1 MTTIRLM
8 LTTAL
13 FGSLALPVLAQPHVS
28 AHQVRAT
35 HHRTVRH
42 ASPVHRIA
50 TTPETKAPT
59 VATAPKPAVTM
70 GTPMAPMTGSTTAPA
85 AVPGAT
91 MGTAPLATAR
101 TATTPRVVTAAP
113 LATPAPAGTNPAGTN
128 PTGTMPSGTAPA
140 GTVRN

>member
-42 ASPVHRIA
+42 ARPVHRIA
-50 TTPETKAPT
+50 TTPETKAPAAA
-59 VATAPKPAVTM
+59 VAPKPAVTM
-70 GTPMAPMTGSTTAPA
+70 GTPMAPTTGSAAAPT

-91 MGTAPLATAR
+91 MGTAPLATPHA
-101 TATTPRVVTAAP
+101 AAMPRVVTTAP
-113 LATPAPAGTNPAGTN
+113 LATPAPVGTNPAVTN
-128 PTGTMPSGTAPA
+128 PAGTAPA
-140 GTVRN
+140 GTTSAGTVRN

>member
-28 AHQVRAT
+28 AHQARTT
-35 HHRTVRH
+35 HHRTMRH

-50 TTPETKAPT
+50 TTPETKAPA

-70 GTPMAPMTGSTTAPA
+70 ATPMAPMTGSTTAPA

-101 TATTPRVVTAAP
+101 TATTPRVVTTAP

-128 PTGTMPSGTAPA
+128 PAGTAPA

>member
-1 MTTIRLM
+1 MTTVRLM

-28 AHQVRAT
+28 AHQARAT
-35 HHRTVRH
+35 HHRMVRH
-42 ASPVHRIA
+42 ASPMQRIA
-50 TTPETKAPT
+50 TTPETKAP
-59 VATAPKPAVTM
+59 ATAPKPAVTM

-101 TATTPRVVTAAP
+101 TATTPRVVTTAP
-113 LATPAPAGTNPAGTN
+113 LATPAPAGTNTAGTN
-128 PTGTMPSGTAPA
+128 TAGTAPA